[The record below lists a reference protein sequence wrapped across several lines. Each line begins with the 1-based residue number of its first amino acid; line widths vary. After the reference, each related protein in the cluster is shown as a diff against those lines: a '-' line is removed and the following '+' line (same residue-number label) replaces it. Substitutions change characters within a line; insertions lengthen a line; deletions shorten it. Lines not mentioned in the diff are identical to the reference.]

1 MSRRCTLPVCSVLF
15 AVLISG
21 CGGEPGPDFTR
32 VEGVVRVNGKPDR
45 GVTVRFSPDPEKG
58 NNLPAV
64 ATGTTDAEGK
74 YALKYEFRGQ
84 EGAGAPVGWHRVSLI
99 DTKVGFTPQGQRP
112 KPSSVPYVYSNP
124 STTPLVY
131 EVKAGDP
138 ESVQTIDLDV
148 KK

>member
-1 MSRRCTLPVCSVLF
+1 MRRPSLPFCGLF
-15 AVLISG
+15 VTILMSG
-21 CGGEPGPDFTR
+21 CGGEPGPDFVA

-74 YALKYEFRGQ
+74 YSLKYEFRGQ
-84 EGAGAPVGWHRVSLI
+84 EGTGAPVGWHRVTLI
-99 DTKVGFTPQGQRP
+99 DTKVGFTPQGQQP

-124 STTPLVY
+124 STTPLVK
-131 EVKAGDP
+131 EVLAGEP
-138 ESVQTIDLDV
+138 GAVQAIDLDV
-148 KK
+148 TR